1 MSYLF
6 DVAEMIEDI
15 DKNHLLSL
23 ITRIARN
30 ASVEHLVKPRILDV
44 LGIPSLELADIHQ
57 LEGVLSMLQTLT
69 LYEGRPSSRLSV
81 SPPLSTLPDPLAA
94 KR

>member
-23 ITRIARN
+23 TIRIARN

-69 LYEGRPSSRLSV
+69 LYEGRPSSRLSA

>member
-44 LGIPSLELADIHQ
+44 LGVESLDVADIHQ
-57 LEGVLSMLQTLT
+57 LEGVLSMLRALT
-69 LYEGRPSSRLSV
+69 LYEGGSSSLPSPQSAATPHLRLV
-81 SPPLSTLPDPLAA
+81 E
-94 KR
+94 KK